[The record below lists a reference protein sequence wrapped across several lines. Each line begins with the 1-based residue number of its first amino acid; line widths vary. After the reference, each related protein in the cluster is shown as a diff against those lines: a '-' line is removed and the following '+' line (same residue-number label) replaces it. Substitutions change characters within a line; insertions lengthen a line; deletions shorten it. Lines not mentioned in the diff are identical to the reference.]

1 MILQEH
7 LLIFHLEIRVNILI
21 LKDKMHK
28 IKILQILPT
37 IR

>member
-1 MILQEH
+1 MILQDH

-28 IKILQILPT
+28 IKILQILPK